1 MLSYGNKLI
10 FIKAEL
16 LAKQLALYIS
26 GVARRA
32 DQRIKCAIYSQL
44 FFWLKSMIFCS
55 DVWSIIACIKLF
67 SGESCMSR
75 RSRGVD
81 IDSSDILNRMET
93 LISGTDN
100 RYRIT
105 VEVAKRAKL
114 SRKHAKDKDHDDT
127 DSMPK
132 PVLRAIIELSDKM
145 MQPQVLAD

>member
-55 DVWSIIACIKLF
+55 DVCGL
-67 SGESCMSR
+67 
-75 RSRGVD
+75 
-81 IDSSDILNRMET
+81 
-93 LISGTDN
+93 
-100 RYRIT
+100 
-105 VEVAKRAKL
+105 
-114 SRKHAKDKDHDDT
+114 
-127 DSMPK
+127 
-132 PVLRAIIELSDKM
+132 
-145 MQPQVLAD
+145 

>member
-1 MLSYGNKLI
+1 
-10 FIKAEL
+10 
-16 LAKQLALYIS
+16 
-26 GVARRA
+26 
-32 DQRIKCAIYSQL
+32 
-44 FFWLKSMIFCS
+44 
-55 DVWSIIACIKLF
+55 
-67 SGESCMSR
+67 MSR
-75 RSRGVD
+75 RSRGVH